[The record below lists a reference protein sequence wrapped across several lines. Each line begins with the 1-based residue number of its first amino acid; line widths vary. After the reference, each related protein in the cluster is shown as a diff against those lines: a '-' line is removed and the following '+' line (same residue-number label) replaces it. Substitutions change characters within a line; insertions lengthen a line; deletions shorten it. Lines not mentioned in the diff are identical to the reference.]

1 MRGYAPPT
9 LFTGEYMK
17 LIKGSYKIIT
27 QHGWKL
33 KEGTVGYDYPFY
45 IFREEGHTAKH
56 DWCVSHISSGYSI
69 RTNISLKHARQIV
82 KALKPFPLFLL
93 PDGES
98 IANEQKRMTKHK
110 LIQIQNIVN
119 QKEMP

>member
-1 MRGYAPPT
+1 
-9 LFTGEYMK
+9 MK
-17 LIKGSYKIIT
+17 ISKGTYKIST
-27 QHGWKL
+27 QHVWKT

-98 IANEQKRMTKHK
+98 MAKEQKRMSKWLRAK
-110 LIQIQNIVN
+110 IQYIIN
-119 QKEMP
+119 QEEL

>member
-1 MRGYAPPT
+1 MKITRGT
-9 LFTGEYMK
+9 
-17 LIKGSYKIIT
+17 YKIIT
-27 QHGWKL
+27 TEGWRTRK
-33 KEGTVGYDYPFY
+33 GSVGYDYPFY
-45 IFREEGHTAKH
+45 VFREAQHTGKH
-56 DWCVSHISSGYSI
+56 DWNVSHMSSGYSI
-69 RTNISLKHARQIV
+69 RKNISLKLARQLV

-98 IANEQKRMTKHK
+98 IAKEQKRMTNHK